1 MKTKDLMRRAG
12 ALALAAMLA
21 MSLCACGGMGGGKAP
36 TAEELVAGV
45 SKPDPDKYNSMRMS
59 MDMHGV
65 EDGQEAAVKLAMAVD
80 AAGGISHMRD
90 VEVTIESQGF
100 SMTIAMEGWL
110 DENADTAYMNVSA
123 MGEESGWTKSSLEDA
138 GMDMSAATDMAGD
151 ISKLW
156 PEGTEL
162 TLKDHKKGEDYE
174 VSWAIGEDAMSAILG
189 DAEDL
194 SGESMSFDTANGTAC
209 FDEGDR
215 SLKSIRI
222 DAEGEDG
229 NMTFLLEYLETNGDK
244 TLSVPQDVIDAAA
257 GSEII
262 DTETDSEGDAGSG
275 NGWDGTY
282 TTAEGGYQ
290 TDDDGWDDLIDGMAT
305 AIQAKISGDD
315 TVQVT
320 HYSDYADLEFSHYED
335 QWHGNV
341 EIMNVT
347 SDEYGGAPT
356 YFEHEAAF
364 AEEWHHGA
372 DPARSSDDVV
382 LYMGDD
388 GELDY
393 VMRDGDLLVVASVYH
408 YEPED
413 ADLEACL
420 KSVLDIAGVDY
431 K

>member
-1 MKTKDLMRRAG
+1 MKTKDLIRRAWT
-12 ALALAAMLA
+12 LALAAMMA
-21 MSLCACGGMGGGKAP
+21 MSLCACGGMGGKAP
-36 TAEELVAGV
+36 TAEELTAGV
-45 SKPDPDKYNSMRMS
+45 TKPDPDKYNSMRLS
-59 MDMHGV
+59 MDMRGV
-65 EDGQEAAVKLAMAVD
+65 EEDGQETAVKLAMAVD
-80 AAGGISHMRD
+80 AAGGVSHMRD

-100 SMTIAMEGWL
+100 AMTIAMEGWL

-162 TLKDHKKGEDYE
+162 SLKDHKKGEDWE
-174 VSWAIGEDAMSAILG
+174 VSWAISEDVMSAITG
-189 DAEDL
+189 DAENL
-194 SGESMSFDTANGTAC
+194 SGESMRFDTANGTAC

-229 NMTFLLEYLETNGDK
+229 NMAFLLEYLETNGDK
-244 TLSVPQDVIDAAA
+244 TLSVPQEVIDAAA
-257 GSEII
+257 GSEI
-262 DTETDSEGDAGSG
+262 DGPEGDAGS
-275 NGWDGTY
+275 GWDGTY

-290 TDDDGWDDLIDGMAT
+290 TDGDGWDDLIDGMAT

-320 HYSDYADLEFSHYED
+320 HFEPYADLKFAHYED
-335 QWHGNV
+335 NWHGNV
-341 EIMNVT
+341 EIMHVI
-347 SDEYGGAPT
+347 SDEYGGMDE
-356 YFEHEAAF
+356 YFKEESDWAA
-364 AEEWHHGA
+364 EWHGGTE
-372 DPARSSDDVV
+372 PARSGDDMV

-393 VMRDGDLLVVASVYH
+393 VMRDGDVLVVAAVYH
-408 YEPED
+408 YEPEG

-420 KSVLDIAGVDY
+420 KSVLDIAGVGY